1 MSKPRVRS
9 ALRPQT
15 GDNAPLTLHPPWRI
29 GVDVGG
35 TFTDIVV
42 VDCNGTLHVAKV
54 PSTPSQ
60 PSAGVMAAIEA
71 AARRAGVS
79 INELLAQ
86 CTHFV
91 HGSTVATNIIL
102 ERRGDPIG
110 MLVTRGFRDSLQIRR
125 GIRANAWDHR
135 TPFPP
140 ALVPRHLRLPVSG
153 RIDRT
158 GVEIEPLS
166 EADIC
171 TAIETLKAEGIRS
184 VAVCFFNSFINDIH
198 ERAAAD
204 ILQEEYPGVSISLSS
219 RVAPIIG
226 EYERGSTTA
235 VNAYVAPRVIA
246 YVQELAAD
254 LREHGLKS
262 PLHLVQNNGG
272 ALTLAALK
280 QRPAALLLSGPAAG
294 IGALQLYGKNLPG
307 PGLLSMEIGGTSC
320 DVTLVREG
328 EAETG
333 AEFELSGLH
342 VALPSVDI
350 HSIGAGGGTIA
361 YVDRGGMLF
370 VGPRGAGADP
380 GPVCYGR
387 GGEEPTVTDAQLVL
401 GRLSPNVFGDQGALR
416 VDRARDAI
424 STRIAKPLGVS
435 TTDAAAGIL
444 KLLDQQLFHAVQKL
458 SAERGHDPRRFTL
471 VAAGGAGPMHGA
483 WVGRNLH
490 SPAVYVPRLAG
501 AFCALGMLNVPARH
515 EFARAMIAPL
525 NETVQNA
532 LPPIFCALEAQA
544 TAVLNGEGFP
554 AGKRELMHEL
564 VLRHPGQLG
573 ALGIPIE
580 NGSKFDLNRV
590 KETFLTLHQQVYG
603 HHDASGQ
610 IEITAARVIGRGL
623 LPTLQLAKK
632 CERNEPAPI
641 ASRRDVY
648 FEEPG
653 AFVPT
658 DIYPGRDL
666 LPGMKIVGPAVIE
679 EATTSIVVGSQDI
692 CVVDAFDN
700 FMITFPN
707 RRPA

>member
-1 MSKPRVRS
+1 MRS
-9 ALRPQT
+9 APRPQT
-15 GDNAPLTLHPPWRI
+15 AHKTALILQPPWRI

-42 VDCNGTLHVAKV
+42 VDGNGTLHVAKV

-60 PSAGVMAAIEA
+60 PSSGVMAAIET
-71 AARRAGVS
+71 AARKADVS
-79 INELLAQ
+79 VNELLAK

-91 HGSTVATNIIL
+91 HGSTVATNIVL
-102 ERRGDPIG
+102 ERRGEPIG

-140 ALVPRHLRLPVSG
+140 ALVPRHLRFPVSG
-153 RIDRT
+153 RIDRA
-158 GVEIEPLS
+158 GREIEPLS
-166 EADIC
+166 KTDIC
-171 TAIETLKAEGIRS
+171 TAIETFKAEGIRS
-184 VAVCFFNSFINDIH
+184 VAVCFFNSFINEVH
-198 ERAAAD
+198 ECAAAD

-219 RVAPIIG
+219 RIAPIIG

-235 VNAYVAPRVIA
+235 VNAYVAPRVIS
-246 YVQELAAD
+246 YVQELTRK
-254 LREHGLKS
+254 LREGGLKC

-272 ALTLAALK
+272 ALTLGGLE

-294 IGALQLYGKNLPG
+294 VGALKLYGKNLPG
-307 PGLLSMEIGGTSC
+307 VGLLSMEIGGTSC

-342 VALPSVDI
+342 VALPSIDI

-361 YVDRGGMLF
+361 HVDRGGMLF
-370 VGPRGAGADP
+370 VGPRGAGAEP
-380 GPVCYGR
+380 GPVCYNR
-387 GGEEPTVTDAQLVL
+387 GGQEPTVTDAQLVL

-424 STRIAKPLGVS
+424 CARIAKPLGVS

-444 KLLDQQLFHAVQKL
+444 KLLDQQLLHAVQKL

-483 WVGRNLH
+483 SVGRNLN

-501 AFCALGMLNVPARH
+501 TFCALGMLNVPVRH

-525 NETVQNA
+525 KATVQSA
-532 LPPIFCALEAQA
+532 LSPIFGALEAQA
-544 TAVLNGEGFP
+544 LAVLKAEGF
-554 AGKRELMHEL
+554 AIAKRQLMHEL

-573 ALGIPIE
+573 TLSIAVE
-580 NGSKFDLNRV
+580 NGSNFDLTRV
-590 KETFLTLHQQVYG
+590 KQTFLTLHQRVYG
-603 HHDASGQ
+603 YYDEAGQ
-610 IEITAARVIGRGL
+610 IEVAAARVIGIGL
-623 LPTLQLAKK
+623 LPALQLAKK
-632 CERNEPAPI
+632 CERNEPAPV
-641 ASRRDVY
+641 AGRREIY
-648 FEEPG
+648 FGEPG
-653 AFVPT
+653 AFLPT
-658 DIYPGRDL
+658 DIYRGRDL
-666 LPGMKIVGPAVIE
+666 LPGMKIIGPALIE
-679 EATTSIVVGSQDI
+679 EATTSIVVGSQDV

-707 RRPA
+707 RGPA